1 MLTDIHMYIQD
12 SLYVI
17 KQIAISKQSI
27 LIIYD
32 HFIVILYFQRIKYN
46 INNIHMDL

>member
-32 HFIVILYFQRIKYN
+32 YFIVILYFQRIKYN

>member
-32 HFIVILYFQRIKYN
+32 HFIVILYFQ
-46 INNIHMDL
+46 

>member
-1 MLTDIHMYIQD
+1 MLRDIHMYIQD

-27 LIIYD
+27 LII
-32 HFIVILYFQRIKYN
+32 
-46 INNIHMDL
+46 